1 MTKDELYRQLL
12 TTRTQSQVIVAIE
25 ELSEFAKE
33 LCKYLRGKL
42 DIGHLLE
49 EYVDAMIMMEQMK
62 ILFELKD
69 EDIQKFKNCKLTR
82 LEERMKSNNL

>member
-1 MTKDELYRQLL
+1 MNRDELYRELL

-42 DIGHLLE
+42 DKNNLLE
-49 EYVDAMIMMEQMK
+49 EYVDVYIMMEQMK
-62 ILFELKD
+62 ILFDLQD
-69 EDIQKFKNCKLTR
+69 EDIQRFMEYKLNRLEKRFKNNEL
-82 LEERMKSNNL
+82 

>member
-1 MTKDELYRQLL
+1 MNKDELYKELISKYGDKQL
-12 TTRTQSQVIVAIE
+12 IIAIE

-42 DIGHLLE
+42 DKSNLLE

-69 EDIQKFKNCKLTR
+69 EDIQKFKNWKLTR
-82 LEERMKSNNL
+82 LEERMKKNQL

>member
-1 MTKDELYRQLL
+1 MTEQELYKELL
-12 TTRTQSQVIVAIE
+12 TTRTHSQVIVAIE

-33 LCKYLRGKL
+33 LCKYLRGKV
-42 DIGHLLE
+42 DMGHILE

-62 ILFELKD
+62 ILFNLQD
-69 EDIQKFKNCKLTR
+69 ADIQRFKNYKLIR